1 MTIRLQ
7 IWVDCSSGQNVVQ
20 TLVQNPSR
28 SSLALPVQ
36 SIRFLLVSPKI
47 NKAKSARSFSVGVL
61 CGVVAYRLTYGST
74 CGIAVA
80 PMVLYASQTQRILYV
95 VRRSSI
101 VRMMLI
107 EVRVSNWKFTRKGR
121 ITCNRIFS
129 KQQRAGTDSRV
140 GTQRQDEIVGMVEQG
155 ATFAL
160 FSHLISP
167 LILRA
172 LEDLGFS
179 RPTLVQQKAIPF
191 ALENHDIL
199 ARARTGSGKTAAY
212 CIPLVQKILNAKAAA
227 AVGALGA
234 YLVVQVLLS
243 SPCCSL
249 ALGRGRFAAAVY

>member
-1 MTIRLQ
+1 MTISLQ

-107 EVRVSNWKFTRKGR
+107 EVRVSNWKSTERVASRAIGFSASGREREQIHELVRKDRTKSSEWLNRVLHSHCSLISYPLSFSAPWR
-121 ITCNRIFS
+121 ISVSLAPPSSNKRRFPSHS
-129 KQQRAGTDSRV
+129 KTTTSSPAPA
-140 GTQRQDEIVGMVEQG
+140 QG
-155 ATFAL
+155 AAR
-160 FSHLISP
+160 P
-167 LILRA
+167 LHTAYR
-172 LEDLGFS
+172 S
-179 RPTLVQQKAIPF
+179 CRRSSTPRPLQ
-191 ALENHDIL
+191 L
-199 ARARTGSGKTAAY
+199 
-212 CIPLVQKILNAKAAA
+212 
-227 AVGALGA
+227 
-234 YLVVQVLLS
+234 
-243 SPCCSL
+243 
-249 ALGRGRFAAAVY
+249 